1 MQGALILVAIMV
13 ILFVAAA
20 FLPAFAGLLV
30 LCGLGVGVFAGL
42 AALSLLGKK

>member
-20 FLPAFAGLLV
+20 FLPAFSGLLV
-30 LCGLGVGVFAGL
+30 LCALGTGCL
-42 AALSLLGKK
+42 AALAGLSLLGKK